1 MKLGLVC
8 ALMVL
13 GSVAS
18 PASASM
24 MAADGEWGRQSAHQT
39 APLLAMSSLTVTP
52 EIVAVEAEAAKTPPM
67 RRSVNVAPVAPEPSR
82 KARSTTGQPL
92 TWAMMIL
99 GFGAASL
106 TIRTARRRL
115 ASV

>member
-24 MAADGEWGRQSAHQT
+24 MAADGEWGRQPAHQT

-52 EIVAVEAEAAKTPPM
+52 EIVTVEAQAAKTPVA
-67 RRSVNVAPVAPEPSR
+67 RSAAVAPVATEPRR